1 MSKLKKVLLLVTAW
15 AAVAA
20 LAITGTVAYLKSE
33 DSAVNV
39 MTTGNVEIQQMEYER
54 VVDENGNWVESEYT
68 GYGYTADEMQ
78 EFSQDKPAYPAV
90 YRDGDVK

>member
-39 MTTGNVEIQQMEYER
+39 MTTGNVEIQQMEY
-54 VVDENGNWVESEYT
+54 
-68 GYGYTADEMQ
+68 
-78 EFSQDKPAYPAV
+78 
-90 YRDGDVK
+90 